1 MPKLTRPI
9 ITLLL
14 AFTPRILF
22 AQSAQQ
28 GQPASPETGSKQLSS
43 LADSLKGE
51 SKAEY
56 IAAKV
61 LYDDGDYAGALTKLQ
76 TAYRLS
82 HDPRLLW
89 NMAAAEKNLRHYS
102 KTISYVEEYLAAD
115 SARITDEERAQA
127 EALLQTMRAFV
138 APVTFDVEP
147 IGSTIAVDGQPLGK
161 APLKKTPLLDFGKR
175 EVQIHLEGYV
185 AERRTLELE
194 GGKALTLAI
203 KLKPEVHQGTLRI
216 LSNPNTSIRI
226 DGKIVGVGMWQGVVP
241 SGAHAVQF
249 EAEKKQSQT
258 LEVALVD
265 GEFRTLNIQ
274 LQDVH
279 QKESSAIPTWMWITG
294 GVAAAALGTGAYF
307 AFRKESSRPAVQEG
321 TWGTL
326 EF

>member
-1 MPKLTRPI
+1 M

-14 AFTPRILF
+14 VFSPRILF
-22 AQSAQQ
+22 AQSTQQ
-28 GQPASPETGSKQLSS
+28 GQPAPPEASSKQLTS

-56 IAAKV
+56 AAAKV

-82 HDPRLLW
+82 RDPRLLW

-115 SARITDEERAQA
+115 GARITDEERTQA
-127 EALLQTMRAFV
+127 DNLLQTMRAFV
-138 APVTFDVEP
+138 APVTFEVEP
-147 IGSTIAVDGQPLGK
+147 TGSTVTVDGQPLGK
-161 APLKKTPLLDFGKR
+161 TPLKKPPLLDFGKR
-175 EVQIHLEGYV
+175 EVQIQLEGYV
-185 AERRTLELE
+185 TERRTLELE
-194 GGKALTLAI
+194 GGKALTLSV

-216 LSNPNTSIRI
+216 LSDPNTSIRI

-249 EAEKKQSQT
+249 EAEKKQPQT

-307 AFRKESSRPAVQEG
+307 AFRKEGSRPTVQEG